1 MKGSQ
6 KLFKDIL
13 NVPQTPST
21 EIAKKGRNTAM
32 HINRNRC
39 IVHRYYYYITYTEKR
54 YATIIQNLATEFFIS
69 QMTIIQLLTQ
79 YFGLITEIRKN
90 NISIADLQKK
100 YPHLVW

>member
-13 NVPQTPST
+13 HVPQTTPT
-21 EIAKKGRNTAM
+21 EIAKKGRNTAL
-32 HINRNRC
+32 HVNRNRC
-39 IVHRYYYYITYTEKR
+39 IVHRYYFYITFTEKR
-54 YATIIQNLATEFFIS
+54 YATIIQKLEDEFFIS
-69 QMTIIQLLTQ
+69 QVTIIMLLTQ

-90 NISIADLQKK
+90 KLSITDLQKK